1 MTFKMAFSR
10 EEVINQEEKTPG
22 EQLMT
27 LHTAGPGELG
37 SGTLS
42 QWSVDKMW
50 GGRPEGPG
58 KCDRTAGARESSWV
72 LWPREKKSWGGKK
85 LFSAL

>member
-10 EEVINQEEKTPG
+10 EEVINQEERTPG
-22 EQLMT
+22 EPLIT
-27 LHTAGPGELG
+27 LNNAGQGELG

-42 QWSVDKMW
+42 LWSVDKMG
-50 GGRPEGPG
+50 GGRPEGQG
-58 KCDRTAGARESSWV
+58 KCGRTAGARENSWV
-72 LWPREKKSWGGKK
+72 LWPREKKSRRDKK